1 MLPARKEII
10 DACFLVLAARKSA
23 IESDLQGLRESL
35 ESESKSTAGDKHD
48 TARAMTHLEQEK
60 LGKQELLLSN
70 DVSTLSQLNLEHIPA
85 QVGLGSVI
93 YTEKGI
99 FFIGPSLGK
108 VVVGDKT
115 VMVISPVAP
124 IAQAMLGKKVGDS
137 FGFNQFQA
145 VIEGLG

>member
-10 DACFLVLAARKSA
+10 DACFALLAARKA
-23 IESDLQGLRESL
+23 DIESDLEGLRESL

-60 LGKQELLLSN
+60 LGKQELL
-70 DVSTLSQLNLEHIPA
+70 VSTDLNTLSQLHVDKVPP
-85 QVGLGSVI
+85 QVGLGSVV
-93 YTEKGI
+93 YTAKGI
-99 FFIGPSLGK
+99 FFIGPSMGK
-108 VVVGDKT
+108 IEIGDAT

-124 IAQAMLGKKVGDS
+124 IAQAMLGKKVGDA

-145 VIEGLG
+145 VIEELG